1 MRQSFRYSPFF
12 DSNRFFFFT
21 DLAVAVGDQVQ
32 LLSADGVLVG
42 NAIQE
47 FDFLK
52 ALAFDSIRHRFL
64 VSNMYEQNDTIIAVD
79 LANETEVSP
88 LVEDLPDD
96 ILVCLSDI
104 L

>member
-1 MRQSFRYSPFF
+1 M
-12 DSNRFFFFT
+12 FFFS

-32 LLSADGVLVG
+32 LLTSDGTLVG

-79 LANETEVSP
+79 LTNETEVSP
-88 LVEDLPDD
+88 IVEDLPDD
-96 ILVCLSDI
+96 ILVNYNCFFQKFNLI
-104 L
+104 

>member
-1 MRQSFRYSPFF
+1 M
-12 DSNRFFFFT
+12 
-21 DLAVAVGDQVQ
+21 Q
-32 LLSADGVLVG
+32 LLTAEGVLVG

-64 VSNMYEQNDTIIAVD
+64 VSNMYDQNDTIIAVK
-79 LANETEVSP
+79 LTNETEISP

-96 ILVCLSDI
+96 ILVSVIVRFANVLLLKTCFD
-104 L
+104 